1 MILVTGGSGVLG
13 RALVRKLLADGEE
26 VHVLSSADGDLR
38 DPAVVQSL
46 FVRHRPKTVYH
57 LAAKVHG
64 LGGNTTFPGEMF
76 ADNVRINVNVIDSA
90 RLNGCEKIIA
100 VSTVATY
107 SSEAPKPV
115 REDAIWQG
123 PPHGSELAY
132 GHAKRAMLAQLEA
145 YARQY
150 GMSFAYPILTNIYGP
165 EDRFDIVH
173 GHVVPSL
180 VAKFHAA
187 ARDGSGVSVWG
198 TGRAERDFIYADD
211 AATALIRINEAFEG
225 PINVATGRIVPIRS
239 IVEIL
244 ADVSGVEKVEWDSS
258 KPDGQLERSYDVSK
272 LEALGFIPATSIE
285 DGLKKTYK
293 WYAQNYPNVRQ

>member
-13 RALVRKLLADGEE
+13 HALVQALQDEGNE
-26 VHVLSSADGDLR
+26 VRVLSSADGDLR
-38 DPAVVQSL
+38 DRD
-46 FVRHRPKTVYH
+46 FVEGMFSEIRPEIVFH

-76 ADNVRINVNVIDSA
+76 TDNVRINVNVIDSA
-90 RLNGCEKIIA
+90 RLFGCQKFVA
-100 VSTVATY
+100 ASTVATY

-115 REDAIWQG
+115 REAAIWDG
-123 PPHGSELAY
+123 PPHSSERAY

-145 YARQY
+145 YSQQY
-150 GMSFAYPILTNIYGP
+150 GMRFAYPILTNIYGP
-165 EDRFDIVH
+165 HDRFDVVH

-187 ARDGSGVSVWG
+187 AQSGGEVTVWG

-211 AATALIRINEAFEG
+211 AAAALIKIKNEFEG
-225 PINVATGRIVPIRS
+225 PINVATGNVVPIRS

-244 ADVSGVEKVEWDSS
+244 AEISGVERVSWDTS
-258 KPDGQLERSYDVSK
+258 KPDGQLERSYDVTH
-272 LEALGFIPATSIE
+272 LRNLGFAPRQSIAS
-285 DGLKKTYK
+285 GLRKTYD
-293 WYAQNYPNVRQ
+293 WYAHNYPDVRR